1 MLHFL
6 IVLAIFL
13 LVVFLYKYSVEALCM
28 FEVNNGVAQINGIKG
43 KYDNEVKDPSTRY
56 GRNAVE
62 NLYTYLEQPIINDNM
77 ATAPILDFSTNPK
90 ADEANADKLNKFLK
104 ENDEYLSALPPL
116 QYEYRY
122 MPQMPKGQID
132 KKAVLGAAYEE
143 MGKVNELSVEE
154 MDYRFAPDDS
164 FTSKALDINNDGK
177 IDNGEYATSIL
188 AADMLSKSD
197 TPDMNNIDGTINKK
211 GFDAVLAY
219 TQKSKAAAA
228 AALYSNIYNNYKL
241 GEN

>member
-1 MLHFL
+1 
-6 IVLAIFL
+6 
-13 LVVFLYKYSVEALCM
+13 M
-28 FEVNNGVAQINGIKG
+28 FEVNNGIVKINGATG

-62 NLYTYLEQPIINDNM
+62 NYYTYVEQPIVTDNLN
-77 ATAPILDFSTNPK
+77 TAPILDFGVNPE

-104 ENDEYLSALPPL
+104 ENDEYLKALPPL
-116 QYEYRY
+116 EFEYRY

-143 MGKVNELSVEE
+143 MGGVNEMSVEE
-154 MDYRFAPDDS
+154 MDNRFAPDDS
-164 FTSKALDINNDGK
+164 FTSRALDINKDGK

-197 TPDMNNIDGTINKK
+197 TPDTANIDGTINKK
-211 GFDAVLAY
+211 GFNSVLAY
-219 TQKSKAAAA
+219 TQKSNAAAA
-228 AALYSNIYNNYKL
+228 AALYSNIYNTYNL
-241 GEN
+241 AD

>member
-1 MLHFL
+1 
-6 IVLAIFL
+6 
-13 LVVFLYKYSVEALCM
+13 M
-28 FEVNNGVAQINGIKG
+28 FEVNNGVVNVNGQQG
-43 KYDNEVKDPSTRY
+43 KYDGKVTDPSERY

-62 NLYTYLEQPIINDNM
+62 NYYTYAEHPIVTDNM
-77 ATAPILDFSTNPK
+77 NLPPILDFGVNPN
-90 ADEANADKLNKFLK
+90 ADKNNEDKLNKFLK
-104 ENDEYLSALPPL
+104 ANDEYLKALPPL
-116 QYEYRY
+116 EFEYRY

-143 MGKVNELSVEE
+143 MGGVKEMSVEE

-177 IDNGEYATSIL
+177 IDNGEYASSIL

-211 GFDAVLAY
+211 GFNAVLAY
-219 TQKSKAAAA
+219 TQKSSAEAAAK
-228 AALYSNIYNNYKL
+228 LYSNIYNTYKL